1 MLTSM
6 ATPLL
11 AASRVEGWAGGGQSC
26 TGRRERE
33 RERDESLGAMT
44 NLKIGDVKVF
54 VCGKTFWAW
63 YRDSSIVLVVCLS
76 MI

>member
-11 AASRVEGWAGGGQSC
+11 AVSRVEGWAEGDPSF

-44 NLKIGDVKVF
+44 NLNIGDVKVF
-54 VCGKTFWAW
+54 VCGKTLWAW
-63 YRDSSIVLVVCLS
+63 YRDSSIVPLVCLS